1 MSDLSSFSQET
12 DEQLAQ
18 AALQNQDAFLVLMR
32 RYEGRL
38 MAYIL
43 RFSGLAREDAEDI
56 LQEVFLKAYINL
68 NAFDTDLKF
77 SSWIYRITHNEA
89 INAYRK
95 RKARPQNAEGLDEN
109 FLSNLPAE
117 LKLDHEVDRRFLEKR
132 MRTVLGKMKLEY
144 REILILRFWED
155 KDYREISDILKKPM
169 GTVATL
175 LNRAKKAFEE
185 ELSKEG
191 KIL

>member
-1 MSDLSSFSQET
+1 MNHSNAFSEQT
-12 DEQLAQ
+12 DEWLAR
-18 AALQNQDAFLVLMR
+18 AALRDQEAFLMLMR
-32 RYEGRL
+32 RYEGKL

-43 RFSGLAREDAEDI
+43 RFSGFAREDAEDI
-56 LQEVFLKAYINL
+56 LQEVFLKTYINL
-68 NAFDTDLKF
+68 NAFDDDLKF

-95 RKARPQNAEGLDEN
+95 RKVRPHNAEGLDED
-109 FLSNLPAE
+109 FLNNVPAE
-117 LKLDHEVDRRFLEKR
+117 FKLDHEIDRRFLQTN
-132 MRTVLGKMKLEY
+132 MRRVLGKLKLEY
-144 REILILRFWED
+144 REVLILRFWED

-185 ELSKEG
+185 ELNQDA